1 MRAPR
6 IVVPAVLLAVVAG
19 LAGLTAPVS
28 ATPTHGTKVAPRL
41 TAVITFDKF
50 WRDPQD
56 SRLSWRV
63 WRHDGRGRTLVESR
77 SWRAGSGFTPHSTNA
92 CKRDDGW
99 LPNGGYRPRLI
110 ADYWG
115 SLIKGRAIALGQKA
129 CGNGTVR
136 QNLFIH
142 TEQGARNSQCADR
155 KGDQP
160 CRWEYPKFNDYRSHG
175 CIKLSPGDMRELFVA
190 WRRHFDLGY
199 DGRVRVRVIG

>member
-1 MRAPR
+1 MRAR
-6 IVVPAVLLAVVAG
+6 ALVVGLLLALVTGLPGLSPVA
-19 LAGLTAPVS
+19 AS
-28 ATPTHGTKVAPRL
+28 ATASRL
-41 TAVITFDKF
+41 TATITFDKN

-63 WRHDGRGRTLVESR
+63 WRHDGRDRRLVASR
-77 SWRAGSGFTPHSTNA
+77 SWRAGAGFTPRSTDA
-92 CKRDDGW
+92 CKRNDGW
-99 LPNGGYRPRLI
+99 LPNGRYRPRLI

-115 SLIKGRAIALGQKA
+115 SLIKGSAIQLGRQA
-129 CGNGTVR
+129 CADGTVR

-160 CRWEYPKFNDYRSHG
+160 CRWEYPKINDYRSHG
-175 CIKLSPGDMRELFVA
+175 CIKLSPPDMRALFRA